1 MVIDRTA
8 LSTARSSPAEGST
21 GDLFALLHLTGVA
34 CGYLDLEEATAVR
47 QGQTGRHW
55 LYVVQKGSC
64 SIEVTEQSREPV
76 ALGRGDVLA
85 VANDAV
91 HEIRQGDRRRGGSG
105 VARLA
110 LRTAAAAV
118 PQSAAT
124 VFVASVPVRSAAL
137 SELFPT
143 LFHVPADGSRS
154 NRRIADLVHLME
166 EEIFGPA
173 EAGTGAV
180 VDHLADLVL
189 IELLRFETHRVN
201 ETSPVWVQGIV
212 DPEVARLVTRFHAE
226 PAYHWNWESMGRAA
240 GVSRSALDRRFR
252 AVLGQSPKRYLLGLR
267 MRLAAAALVEGRRS
281 IAEIAGDVGYESEPA
296 FHRAFRR
303 TLGRTPGTYARR
315 G

>member
-1 MVIDRTA
+1 MTA
-8 LSTARSSPAEGST
+8 PAGGSSA
-21 GDLFALLHLTGVA
+21 DLFALLHLTGVV
-34 CGYLDLEEATAVR
+34 CGYLDLEEGMAVR
-47 QGQTGRHW
+47 QSHSGRHW
-55 LYVVQKGSC
+55 LYVVEKGSC
-64 SIEVTEQSREPV
+64 TVDVTEQSREPV
-76 ALGRGDVLA
+76 PLGVGDVLA
-85 VANDAV
+85 VANDAP
-91 HEIRQGDRRRGGSG
+91 HEFRQGCDAKRGSS
-105 VARLA
+105 AKSALA
-110 LRTAAAAV
+110 LRAAAAA
-118 PQSAAT
+118 PPEHAAT
-124 VFVASVPVRSAAL
+124 IVFVASVPVRSATL

-166 EEIFGPA
+166 DEISGPA
-173 EAGTGAV
+173 AAGSGAV

-189 IELLRFETHRVN
+189 IELLRVETLRAN

-226 PAYHWNWESMGRAA
+226 PAYDWNWDSMGRAV
-240 GVSRSALDRRFR
+240 GLSRSALDRRFR

-303 TLGRTPGTYARR
+303 TLGRTPGAYARDS
-315 G
+315 